1 MIPYQ
6 IHQYKCG
13 CRYVFI
19 KDPAKRII
27 KDHKKCPIHKVFKR
41 HIILFCEECGKR
53 LQVIPLAINRKR
65 CYDCAKL
72 KNARENKIAKRK
84 KVEESLPTSAEGI
97 REQQNRLI
105 DVWFE
110 ACRDL
115 ENWGIPA
122 TKMDKLISERGRI

>member
-1 MIPYQ
+1 MNFKVVI
-6 IHQYKCG
+6 YKCG
-13 CRYVFI
+13 C
-19 KDPAKRII
+19 KTLWLNGTKRIP
-27 KDHKKCPIHKVFKR
+27 KCVEHKSPQREIV
-41 HIILFCEECGKR
+41 LWCETCNKKI
-53 LQVIPLAINRKR
+53 VTSPLGGQRKR

-72 KNARENKIAKRK
+72 KNARENKITKRK

-115 ENWGIPA
+115 ENWGLPEEEHCE
-122 TKMDKLISERGRI
+122 TQRL